1 MKKEF
6 LEIAKIINT
15 HGIAGELKV
24 EAWCDSPDVLKKI
37 KHFYI
42 GEKEYTVVSV
52 RTGGAFPL
60 IKLDGICTI
69 DDALKLKNKVL
80 SARREDIPVKE
91 GRTFI
96 CDLIGLDVID
106 NVTGRVYGK
115 LKDVLQ
121 YNPHDI
127 FVIKTSGEDVLM
139 PNVPEYVASVDV
151 DKGIF
156 ITPIDGFFD

>member
-1 MKKEF
+1 MVRLPRCAEENKTF
-6 LEIAKIINT
+6 LYRRKRIHCRERP
-15 HGIAGELKV
+15 HG
-24 EAWCDSPDVLKKI
+24 
-37 KHFYI
+37 
-42 GEKEYTVVSV
+42 
-52 RTGGAFPL
+52 RAFPL

-80 SARREDIPVKE
+80 SAKREDIPVKE

-121 YNPHDI
+121 YDPHDI